1 MGLRLKAIKFHIMNA
16 ATITLY
22 LQEVFIPPK
31 KFEQKRKSN
40 HHKSWTLT
48 PSLTH
53 PFTVCPL
60 ALSNMKIFQRKTLGI
75 TKQNSNNNNNNK
87 SPCVTFEHSYFN
99 FKCLNMFMPT
109 CKQIIEQFM
118 PTCKRIIE
126 QFDRTWE
133 YRKRSNNSTAYLV
146 GKNNQSVNIEQNSY
160 PQIIEK
166 KNQKRKFLWS
176 NRW

>member
-1 MGLRLKAIKFHIMNA
+1 MLRRLPFICKKYLSRRRSSKKNANPTTTKAGHWLHPWHTHI
-16 ATITLY
+16 Y
-22 LQEVFIPPK
+22 CVF
-31 KFEQKRKSN
+31 
-40 HHKSWTLT
+40 
-48 PSLTH
+48 
-53 PFTVCPL
+53 PL
-60 ALSNMKIFQRKTLGI
+60 ALSNMKIFQRKILCF
-75 TKQNSNNNNNNK
+75 TKQNSNNNNNK
-87 SPCVTFEHSYFN
+87 SLCVTFEHSYFN

-166 KNQKRKFLWS
+166 KNQKRRFLWS